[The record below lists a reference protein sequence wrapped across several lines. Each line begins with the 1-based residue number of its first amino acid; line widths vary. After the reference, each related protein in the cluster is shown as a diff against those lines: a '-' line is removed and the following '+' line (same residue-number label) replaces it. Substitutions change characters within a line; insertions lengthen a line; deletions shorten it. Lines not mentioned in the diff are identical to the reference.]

1 MHKIP
6 TALRLGKITKGVSV
20 DREGE
25 RNKDGDWNT
34 PILRVREE
42 EEPARENEK
51 GRQTREKEYQERVVS
66 RNPSEDSISRRSK

>member
-1 MHKIP
+1 MHMIL
-6 TALRLGKITKGVSV
+6 TALRLGKITKGGSV

-25 RNKDGDWNT
+25 RNKDGAWNT

-51 GRQTREKEYQERVVS
+51 GGQAKEKEHQERVVS